1 MFFLISRACTPEI
14 KAPALQRG
22 RVDSLEETQLF
33 ELTLPSLLR
42 KRSLTPTLRR
52 MRGAGLLQCLQ

>member
-22 RVDSLEETQLF
+22 RVDSLEEIQLF
-33 ELTLPSLLR
+33 ELTLIAAH
-42 KRSLTPTLRR
+42 
-52 MRGAGLLQCLQ
+52 G